1 MTLHYNTLHRYIH
14 APGTQKEVIWGSNYR
29 YCWSFVP
36 FYHHS
41 KHTKVSH
48 HPLTISQ
55 GFSVAPFL
63 VRSLDSEVKT
73 CMEKSCQGCGGEQCQ
88 LCRQDAQRVATCCDD
103 HWHSVE
109 PPQSCKDWKGHGEKK
124 TPLESEDLKKSDGFQ
139 VEHGFF
145 SGCCWCFLLWFLERV
160 LFLFLFGNLYAG

>member
-124 TPLESEDLKKSDGFQ
+124 NTLGVRRPQEIGW
-139 VEHGFF
+139 V
-145 SGCCWCFLLWFLERV
+145 SG
-160 LFLFLFGNLYAG
+160 